1 MVPRVA
7 FRTLVPLVK
16 LIVPWLLLRPW
27 IVPLKVPVVML
38 MIELLSR
45 VVVVVVRLPV
55 VRVRVEVSFR
65 VIVLASRLLVLAAM
79 VLLLEMLI
87 VFRICPVVP
96 KLPPRVLLSV
106 RLRMVELVVVMS
118 DWMSPVTVPVPRFRV
133 AVSVSLVVPVMVPL
147 VRVRV
152 APLLML
158 VVVALMLLVLAV
170 MVLLLEMLISFRA
183 CELDPRSPPKVL
195 LLFRLTVPT
204 ALVRPWIVPVMVPVP
219 IARVE
224 VLSVRVIVVAL
235 IAFLLVAAS
244 RVAADEIIM
253 LFRALVAPM
262 LLADSKV

>member
-55 VRVRVEVSFR
+55 VRVMVEVSFR
-65 VIVLASRLLVLAAM
+65 VIVLASR
-79 VLLLEMLI
+79 
-87 VFRICPVVP
+87 
-96 KLPPRVLLSV
+96 
-106 RLRMVELVVVMS
+106 
-118 DWMSPVTVPVPRFRV
+118 
-133 AVSVSLVVPVMVPL
+133 
-147 VRVRV
+147 
-152 APLLML
+152 
-158 VVVALMLLVLAV
+158 LLVLAV

-183 CELDPRSPPKVL
+183 CEFDPRSPPKVL

-235 IAFLLVAAS
+235 IALLLVAAS